1 MDTSTSNAAWKGLI
15 SQTGMVAKCHF
26 ELMESLNG
34 PMMDALKGTIARKEE
49 SRKKHVAFYQK
60 LKAERDRTY
69 QDKDK
74 AKGLYD
80 DSCMEIQNIRN
91 KIAKGTGDQEKY
103 QRQLDN
109 AIIECNNKKN
119 AYLLALSVANA
130 EREKYYEE
138 DLPMLA
144 DQLQELDSTRV
155 LALQEIYRSYI
166 EKTSSTMASI
176 KHYYAEALGPVD
188 QMDATADATI
198 FQSSHLPDP
207 QQQEDM
213 NKQFSFVPWNGGA
226 NAAGTAVD
234 TDDRLVIDEPSVI
247 FLNNKLIKDR
257 RRLDQ
262 LGDELSRNSDQM
274 KSFES
279 ELKSIQNKASAQYDV
294 THERLVEVAR
304 NVTMLST
311 QKARVKSE
319 VDLIIQSIGDSGLN
333 MESHDFKASS
343 FTIPTTCD
351 YCGNTIWGLSKQG
364 MTCKACGLN
373 CHAKCEMKVAPNCTK
388 VKGKINRYHPS
399 PAPQPS
405 PSSTPRTSNAT
416 RPSSSLP
423 TSPTTAA
430 PLGTQTIA
438 VESTL
443 SVRALYD
450 YTAQSPDELTI
461 NEGELLNIIGS
472 EDDGENGWLKVAR
485 GQQSGYVP
493 ANYITFEQTT
503 PSPSP
508 PPPAATSI
516 ETSPSPQQPIEAQQP
531 IQAQDHLQEE
541 QHPVVAHEQS
551 PPPSPPTYVVA
562 MYDFEAVNS
571 DELNIREGDRILVT
585 KRDDSGWWEGT
596 LNGRSGMFPAN
607 YVE

>member
-1 MDTSTSNAAWKGLI
+1 MNDGIN
-15 SQTGMVAKCHF
+15 Q
-26 ELMESLNG
+26 
-34 PMMDALKGTIARKEE
+34 
-49 SRKKHVAFYQK
+49 HV
-60 LKAERDRTY
+60 D
-69 QDKDK
+69 
-74 AKGLYD
+74 
-80 DSCMEIQNIRN
+80 I
-91 KIAKGTGDQEKY
+91 
-103 QRQLDN
+103 
-109 AIIECNNKKN
+109 
-119 AYLLALSVANA
+119 
-130 EREKYYEE
+130 
-138 DLPMLA
+138 
-144 DQLQELDSTRV
+144 
-155 LALQEIYRSYI
+155 
-166 EKTSSTMASI
+166 
-176 KHYYAEALGPVD
+176 
-188 QMDATADATI
+188 
-198 FQSSHLPDP
+198 
-207 QQQEDM
+207 
-213 NKQFSFVPWNGGA
+213 
-226 NAAGTAVD
+226 
-234 TDDRLVIDEPSVI
+234 
-247 FLNNKLIKDR
+247 
-257 RRLDQ
+257 
-262 LGDELSRNSDQM
+262 
-274 KSFES
+274 
-279 ELKSIQNKASAQYDV
+279 
-294 THERLVEVAR
+294 
-304 NVTMLST
+304 
-311 QKARVKSE
+311 
-319 VDLIIQSIGDSGLN
+319 
-333 MESHDFKASS
+333 
-343 FTIPTTCD
+343 
-351 YCGNTIWGLSKQG
+351 
-364 MTCKACGLN
+364 ACGLN

-472 EDDGENGWLKVAR
+472 EGTHIEFQSIYQFIHTISLDDGENGWLKVAR

-516 ETSPSPQQPIEAQQP
+516 ETSPSPQQPMEAQQP